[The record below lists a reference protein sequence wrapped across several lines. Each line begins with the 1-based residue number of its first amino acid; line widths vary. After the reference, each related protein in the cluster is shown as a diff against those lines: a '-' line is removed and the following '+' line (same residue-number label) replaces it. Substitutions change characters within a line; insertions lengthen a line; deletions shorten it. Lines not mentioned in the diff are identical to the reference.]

1 MARTR
6 IYFDDPTTDKLLA
19 MVLTLASEVWL
30 LRERFAVI
38 ETLAG
43 KHGVPI
49 DREVEDYEFTDA
61 QSEKLAQLR
70 NEFIG
75 NLFRI
80 LNEPVASASRQ
91 SRRRKAKAQSARGK
105 RGGAPARRAAQT
117 SRGRRRPR

>member
-19 MVLTLASEVWL
+19 IVLTLASEVWL

-38 ETLAG
+38 EILAG

-49 DREVEDYEFTDA
+49 DREVEDYEFTEA
-61 QSEKLAQLR
+61 QADRLAKLR

-80 LNEPVASASRQ
+80 LNEPVATSSPASRK
-91 SRRRKAKAQSARGK
+91 RKAKAE
-105 RGGAPARRAAQT
+105 ARRGAKT
-117 SRGRRRPR
+117 SRARRRPS

>member
-49 DREVEDYEFTDA
+49 DREVEDYEFTEA
-61 QSEKLAQLR
+61 QAERLAKLR

-80 LNEPVASASRQ
+80 LNQPVATSSPA
-91 SRRRKAKAQSARGK
+91 SRRRKAKAKVGRGASRKASAARGAK
-105 RGGAPARRAAQT
+105 T
-117 SRGRRRPR
+117 SRARRRPS

>member
-49 DREVEDYEFTDA
+49 DQEVEDYEFDDVQA
-61 QSEKLAQLR
+61 ERLAQLR
-70 NEFIG
+70 NDFIG

-80 LNEPVASASRQ
+80 LNEPVATSSPASRK
-91 SRRRKAKAQSARGK
+91 RKAGAK
-105 RGGAPARRAAQT
+105 RGAKT
-117 SRGRRRPR
+117 SRARRRPK

>member
-38 ETLAG
+38 EILAG

-61 QSEKLAQLR
+61 QSEKLARLR

-80 LNEPVASASRQ
+80 LNEPVASASPQ
-91 SRRRKAKAQSARGK
+91 SRRRKAKAHSARGK
-105 RGGAPARRAAQT
+105 RSGASARRAAQT